1 MQRSKV
7 ETFIGFSIRAKKLI
21 AGANAIRESKGLY
34 LMFVCNTASE
44 NSQKDALKIARSKE
58 IPLVLVK
65 NGTAEDLVL
74 RANCKMFAIADK
86 DLAKAIESNLDENF
100 EVIFNK

>member
-44 NSQKDALKIARSKE
+44 NSQKDAQKLAKSKG
-58 IPLVLVK
+58 IPLVLIK
-65 NGTAEDLVL
+65 KGTAEDLVL

-86 DLAKAIESNLDENF
+86 DLAKAIEANLDENF